1 MTPAMT
7 PMNWIPATLSP
18 RQKFGAAGLIGLALL
33 AMTAVVEVPETQ
45 QAVVM
50 RMGDPARV
58 INRYR
63 PGIAYGDT
71 GAGLSLRI
79 PFFETVV
86 RVDRRVLSVEMEK
99 QQVISSDQQLLEVDA
114 YARFRII
121 DPVKMVRTAGTT
133 EKVQEQL
140 QPILISALRQ
150 GLASHT
156 FQSLLTPERG
166 ASMAQIRATLDGEAR
181 EYGAQII
188 DVRIK
193 RADLPEG
200 SALDRAF
207 AQMEAAREQEATT
220 IRAQGQKQAQ
230 IIQADAEARAAKVY
244 AEAYGKDPSF
254 YDFYRAMESYRT
266 TFANPANKGATTIVL
281 TPDND
286 YLRQFRGP
294 KGN

>member
-1 MTPAMT
+1 MSALPFPLGPREKSALAALIAVGLVAM
-7 PMNWIPATLSP
+7 A
-18 RQKFGAAGLIGLALL
+18 
-33 AMTAVVEVPETQ
+33 AVVEVPETQ

-50 RMGDPARV
+50 RMGDPVRV

-63 PGIAYGDT
+63 PGVDFGAT
-71 GAGLSLRI
+71 GAGLSLRV
-79 PFFETVV
+79 PFFESVV
-86 RVDRRVLSVEMEK
+86 QVDRRVLSVDMGR
-99 QQVISSDQQLLEVDA
+99 QQVISSDQQRLEVDA

-133 EKVQEQL
+133 DRVQEQL
-140 QPILISALRQ
+140 LPILTSALRQ

-166 ASMAQIRATLDGEAR
+166 AMMDQIRQALDREAR

-193 RADLPEG
+193 RADLPAG
-200 SALDRAF
+200 SPLDRAF
-207 AQMEAAREQEATT
+207 ARMEAAREQEATT
-220 IRAQGQKQAQ
+220 IRAQGQKQAV
-230 IIQADAEARAAKVY
+230 IIQAEADGRAAKIY
-244 AEAYGKDPSF
+244 AEAFGKDPAF

-266 TFANPANKGATTIVL
+266 SFANPANKSQTTIVL

-286 YLRQFRGP
+286 YLRQFRGTRGP
-294 KGN
+294 

>member
-1 MTPAMT
+1 VTDLPFH
-7 PMNWIPATLSP
+7 IGP
-18 RQKFGAAGLIGLALL
+18 REKTAAAALVIAGLLAT
-33 AMTAVVEVPETQ
+33 TAVVQVPETQ

-50 RMGDPARV
+50 RLGDPVRV
-58 INRYR
+58 INRYT
-63 PGIAYGDT
+63 PGVDYGQT

-86 RVDRRVLSVEMEK
+86 RIDRRVLAVDMDQ
-99 QQVISSDQQLLEVDA
+99 QQVISSDQQRLEVDA

-133 EKVQEQL
+133 DKVQEQL
-140 QPILISALRQ
+140 SPILTSVLRQ

-166 ASMAQIRATLDGEAR
+166 AMMEQIRAALDQEAR
-181 EYGAQII
+181 QYGAQII

-193 RADLPEG
+193 RADLPAG
-200 SALDRAF
+200 TALDRAF
-207 AQMEAAREQEATT
+207 ARMEAAREQEATT
-220 IRAQGQKQAQ
+220 IRAQGQKQAM
-230 IIQADAEARAAKVY
+230 IIQSEADGRAAKIY
-244 AEAYGKDPSF
+244 ADAFGKDPAF

-266 TFANPANKGATTIVL
+266 TFATPANKSQTTIVL

-286 YLRQFRGP
+286 YLRQFRGAKTP
-294 KGN
+294 